1 MVMRLFLFIFFC
13 TVCEIA
19 SFAQVKF
26 YVEISENPVRYGER
40 FQVIVT
46 ALNGEVQQ
54 YSPPSFQGCKLVGG
68 PNRHQSFSFSNG
80 KISRSSQYTYELIP
94 TTNDKI
100 VIGSAE
106 LKSKGT
112 LYTTS
117 PLEVKVITNPKAAP
131 PSGGGTFDKSKPFF
145 IQASVDKVNA
155 YVGEQIVL
163 KYTIYTQS
171 NIERLE
177 SPPELKFPDF
187 FQKAVETANSPV
199 EDIVIKGN
207 QFRSRVIQQFV
218 LYPLKSGTLT
228 IPQFLFRASVVAEDE
243 SIFGIL
249 MPEIKEVDLV
259 SNKIELHV
267 KDAPSDLAGEI
278 LPIGEGSAHW
288 SIDRIKCSTN
298 DAVKLRL
305 DIKISGD
312 PKRINPPIL
321 NIDPSIWRS
330 FSPKLIS
337 ENTEASTSG
346 FITHKVFEYSL
357 VPLKIG
363 RKTLDPKFDFFNI
376 LSNNILS
383 VSNHFEIEVSQG
395 DKIASDES
403 HKAYE
408 ENFTFLGQPGKS
420 LKIIGWTSFFIAL
433 ATIFAL
439 AWKSFFSQNPPVTFK
454 KGKEYLGKMVQHH
467 VEEPMDETSQN
478 SDFQEF
484 VDFPLLDGSADSVG
498 NLNKLFVFV
507 KKYKSGAYLVPAEM
521 ISYADLKDE
530 TKAEFDVLVREC
542 KVISEENKFGGKE
555 INRKELNSLT
565 EQIRQLIS
573 RK

>member
-1 MVMRLFLFIFFC
+1 M
-13 TVCEIA
+13 
-19 SFAQVKF
+19 
-26 YVEISENPVRYGER
+26 
-40 FQVIVT
+40 
-46 ALNGEVQQ
+46 
-54 YSPPSFQGCKLVGG
+54 
-68 PNRHQSFSFSNG
+68 
-80 KISRSSQYTYELIP
+80 
-94 TTNDKI
+94 
-100 VIGSAE
+100 
-106 LKSKGT
+106 KSKGT
-112 LYTTS
+112 LYTTA

-249 MPEIKEVDLV
+249 MPEMKEVDLV

-337 ENTEASTSG
+337 ENTEASSSG

-363 RKTLDPKFDFFNI
+363 RQTLDPKFDFFNI

-555 INRKELNSLT
+555 INPKELNSLT

>member
-337 ENTEASTSG
+337 ENTEASSSG

-363 RKTLDPKFDFFNI
+363 RQTLDPKFDFFNI